1 MATIERSCDNCRYR
15 DGWPDTE
22 PCTWCAMLHPGNDEK
37 PLYWAYK
44 ALEDDE
50 KAHMHN
56 AVDNVN
62 HPAHYTAGCV
72 ECIDALESMACG
84 YDVPVQASLA
94 WQVGKYIWR
103 APLKSN
109 KLEDLEK
116 AKWYLERL
124 ISKARGEL

>member
-15 DGWPDTE
+15 EGWPDTE
-22 PCTWCAMLHPGNDEK
+22 PCTWCAMLHPGSPEK
-37 PLYWAYK
+37 PLYWVFK
-44 ALEDDE
+44 EPDE
-50 KAHMHN
+50 EAQN
-56 AVDNVN
+56 TPADNVN
-62 HPAHYTAGCV
+62 HPAHYTAGDV

-103 APLKSN
+103 APLKHN

-116 AKWYLERL
+116 AKWYLDRL
-124 ISKARGEL
+124 ISKAKGEL